1 MSKAGYFLSCF
12 GLTKKKYLDYYL
24 FETKKQLGFF
34 LRLVYGLFG
43 VTTVWLVV
51 RRAEWLGVPINLR
64 TFAGKI
70 EIENFNLN
78 CRWYWEQNIHL
89 VIPEALIL
97 YVLL

>member
-1 MSKAGYFLSCF
+1 MACNF
-12 GLTKKKYLDYYL
+12 GLLKRSTL